1 MIKEKKACFSI
12 LLLIVICMLFAAC
25 EDLTEKVSKDIQSS
39 DQNVCLAAVDSIFEN
54 YDADHLELMD
64 LLMDYLQT
72 DGPYAPM
79 IEEKLLTWASDPSNE
94 RSGLARSVLNAYIYG
109 NMGDKAW
116 QRIKDDPRLGPVM
129 DELFASRSFRIENFI
144 DNTDP
149 LIIGRLLSFW
159 LTDYDNTQSFSNESM
174 DCFIGQSNLHDE
186 YFDVWYS
193 YFQTNG
199 YSKIDILYPL
209 LQNKL
214 YDTPLQWYGNLA
226 KNGFT
231 DGQNLF
237 NEKTMNN
244 LDINKIA
251 IIETSEQETGEP
263 TTFISPLSFLIVP
276 KENRLSLGNLYNAG
290 TVINIYYKYVQARSY
305 GIGDSI
311 MAGGFRTDAEIVKI
325 DYVNKKVL
333 LTKTIKGSDLPDEAT
348 LVSGNNA
355 IIGEPPSRE
364 TVVSEVL
371 EILK

>member
-1 MIKEKKACFSI
+1 
-12 LLLIVICMLFAAC
+12 
-25 EDLTEKVSKDIQSS
+25 
-39 DQNVCLAAVDSIFEN
+39 
-54 YDADHLELMD
+54 
-64 LLMDYLQT
+64 
-72 DGPYAPM
+72 
-79 IEEKLLTWASDPSNE
+79 
-94 RSGLARSVLNAYIYG
+94 
-109 NMGDKAW
+109 
-116 QRIKDDPRLGPVM
+116 
-129 DELFASRSFRIENFI
+129 FASRSFRIENFI

-290 TVINIYYKYVQARSY
+290 TVINI
-305 GIGDSI
+305 
-311 MAGGFRTDAEIVKI
+311 
-325 DYVNKKVL
+325 
-333 LTKTIKGSDLPDEAT
+333 
-348 LVSGNNA
+348 
-355 IIGEPPSRE
+355 
-364 TVVSEVL
+364 
-371 EILK
+371 